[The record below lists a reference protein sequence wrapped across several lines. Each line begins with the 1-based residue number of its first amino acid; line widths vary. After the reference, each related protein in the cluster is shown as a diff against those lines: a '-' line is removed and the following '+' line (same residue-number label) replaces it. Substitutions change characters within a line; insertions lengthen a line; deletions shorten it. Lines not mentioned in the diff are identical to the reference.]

1 MSAKVSLCGY
11 LSFHLGKEIV
21 ASLRILNN
29 AMIKYFYVFEI
40 EEDAKK
46 NRRKRW
52 MVHSL
57 ASTDSEEWHAKNHQ

>member
-1 MSAKVSLCGY
+1 
-11 LSFHLGKEIV
+11 
-21 ASLRILNN
+21 
-29 AMIKYFYVFEI
+29 MIKYFYVFEI

-57 ASTDSEEWHAKNHQ
+57 ASTDSEEWHAKESPVIPAYVMVIK